1 MNISDTGD
9 WMGDDGR
16 IAMLHKK
23 ELVLNQQQTRD
34 ILDTVSILDKAKSQ
48 INDMTESSRRNRKA
62 NDRITSNTFGD
73 INLHFDGFKGTKDDA
88 EFVTNAIMEKL
99 KKKR

>member
-1 MNISDTGD
+1 
-9 WMGDDGR
+9 MGDDGR

-48 INDMTESSRRNRKA
+48 ISDMTETSRRNRRT
-62 NDRITSNTFGD
+62 NESITSNTFGD
-73 INLHFDGFKGTKDDA
+73 INLYFDSFRGTKDDA